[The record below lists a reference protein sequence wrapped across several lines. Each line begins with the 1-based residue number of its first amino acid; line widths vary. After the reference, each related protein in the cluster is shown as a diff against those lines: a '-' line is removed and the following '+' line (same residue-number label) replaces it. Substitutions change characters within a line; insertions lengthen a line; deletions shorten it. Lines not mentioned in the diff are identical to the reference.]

1 MQSDQHKASVSELF
15 NNSPACAHLFVR
27 ISGCVLM
34 HTYLIWGFFALWGHA
49 ETPVL
54 ATALQTSV
62 VPNHVTG
69 TSQNV
74 PPPVQCHGESSVHD
88 AAKPSHPM
96 AGRALNAQLFVA
108 ELQFSLLPPSLCRTN
123 WSKCRSCH
131 MYNKAQSH
139 WAENIQCFQKS
150 LCALRG

>member
-1 MQSDQHKASVSELF
+1 MQSDRHKASVSELLLLR
-15 NNSPACAHLFVR
+15 PV
-27 ISGCVLM
+27 
-34 HTYLIWGFFALWGHA
+34 HTYLYIFLDVYWCTHIWFGVSLHFEEMLK
-49 ETPVL
+49 
-54 ATALQTSV
+54 LQSSLQPCRPQLCQTMLQE
-62 VPNHVTG
+62 HHKMCLL
-69 TSQNV
+69 
-74 PPPVQCHGESSVHD
+74 QCHGESSVHD